1 MAEDFKTE
9 LDGTLH
15 VLFHFMKRTGY
26 QVLYQENVAILPGG
40 EVTTDLKTAPEKSY
54 VGNRYYIRKNGQN
67 KTKTVYYFAVNI
79 MNTPYAS
86 RVGLVENGLET
97 RTELVEFLKKRNI
110 ASTYLK
116 SASYLLHKPDFSIMR
131 DLILTESEAVLQD
144 DSGIPVKYFDPQSFD
159 IQLFGTYTQPI
170 PLFAGSFQSDLKAL
184 YDSSK
189 TVRELPF
196 GIGYQFQTGTSNLM
210 LATKRP

>member
-1 MAEDFKTE
+1 
-9 LDGTLH
+9 
-15 VLFHFMKRTGY
+15 
-26 QVLYQENVAILPGG
+26 
-40 EVTTDLKTAPEKSY
+40 
-54 VGNRYYIRKNGQN
+54 
-67 KTKTVYYFAVNI
+67 
-79 MNTPYAS
+79 
-86 RVGLVENGLET
+86 LVENGLET

-110 ASTYLK
+110 ASSYLK